1 MLPDL
6 LLPYSEV
13 DTKNPLFQQ
22 KWHHLRWLNSE
33 AHLRRYTQMMLIGI
47 PVVVLIWWLIERANL
62 NFADVP
68 PEFST
73 RLTNLIICTALV
85 VMALSSLYSLPRVMG
100 RFNAQYNS
108 AYWDTLRLT
117 PQYNSAILMS
127 HDAIAQLRLWIFTAA
142 EIGLR
147 IAIVA
152 LFTLNNFYGLYHAY
166 PQKSDFVSQTLLN
179 PTCLGIWG
187 IILFIGIAFTLE
199 PIIRA
204 RLISAFHLIIAIRI
218 RNVPLALLTGFV
230 ALAIIH
236 LAQLFLI
243 VCLYTIF
250 QTFATQEMGGVGI
263 ALCFVPLTGLVAILL
278 WAFYRWLRKTALN
291 LAYESAFRQ
300 D

>member
-1 MLPDL
+1 
-6 LLPYSEV
+6 
-13 DTKNPLFQQ
+13 
-22 KWHHLRWLNSE
+22 
-33 AHLRRYTQMMLIGI
+33 MLIGM
-47 PVVVLIWWLIERANL
+47 PVVVFIWWLIERANL

-73 RLTNLIICTALV
+73 RLINITIFAALI

-152 LFTLNNFYGLYHAY
+152 LFTLNNFYGLYHTY
-166 PQKSDFVSQTLLN
+166 PQTSDFVSQTFLN

-199 PIIRA
+199 PIIRT
-204 RLISAFHLIIAIRI
+204 RLIIAFHLIIAIRV

-243 VCLYTIF
+243 VCLYTVF

-278 WAFYRWLRKTALN
+278 WAFYRWLRRTALN